1 MIEFIDN
8 DIIYKLGQNA
18 QENFDLID
26 QALLNNKDYWW
37 VHLNDYPSG
46 HCIIETTKINN
57 QMINVAGRLIK
68 MHSKYDSLKSL
79 KLVYTQVK
87 NIKKT
92 QTLGQVTILNKP
104 MYKIM

>member
-1 MIEFIDN
+1 MIEIIDN
-8 DIIYKLGQNA
+8 EITYKLGQNA

-26 QALLNNKDYWW
+26 ETLNKDYWW

-46 HCIIETTKINN
+46 HCIIESNKINN

-68 MHSKYDSLKSL
+68 LNSKYDNMKTL
-79 KLVYTQVK
+79 KLIYTQVK

-92 QTLGQVTILNKP
+92 DILGQVTILNKP
-104 MYKIM
+104 CYKVI

>member
-1 MIEFIDN
+1 MIETIDN
-8 DIIYKLGQNA
+8 EITYKLGQNA

-26 QALLNNKDYWW
+26 EALINNKDYWW

-46 HCIIETTKINN
+46 HCIIESTKINN

-68 MHSKYDSLKSL
+68 LNSKYENMKTL
-79 KLVYTQVK
+79 KLIYTQVK

-104 MYKIM
+104 LYKDI